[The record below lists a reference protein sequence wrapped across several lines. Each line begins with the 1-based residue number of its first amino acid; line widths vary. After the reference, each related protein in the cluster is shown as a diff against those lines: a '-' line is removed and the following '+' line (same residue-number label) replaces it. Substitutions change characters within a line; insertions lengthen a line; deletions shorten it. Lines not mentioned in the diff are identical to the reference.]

1 MSLVSEEQSTM
12 TAQGIMGSLRCGNPN
27 CNEVVAQAHAMGP
40 VVFRVLDCPACGR
53 GTEYENTTRGWNV
66 KLLPSRGTRR
76 PAPKPQPTQQ
86 LSGVKR

>member
-40 VVFRVLDCPACGR
+40 VIFRVFSCPSCGR

-66 KLLPSRGTRR
+66 KLLPARQSQPQRV
-76 PAPKPQPTQQ
+76 APKQTQ
-86 LSGVKR
+86 LNGLKR

>member
-40 VVFRVLDCPACGR
+40 VLFRVLACPNCGR
-53 GTEYENTTRGWNV
+53 GTEFENTTRGWNV
-66 KLLPSRGTRR
+66 KLM
-76 PAPKPQPTQQ
+76 PARNRVMPKAQQ
-86 LSGVKR
+86 QTLNGMKR

>member
-1 MSLVSEEQSTM
+1 MSLMTEEQGTM

-40 VVFRVLDCPACGR
+40 VVFRVLCCPACHR

-66 KLLPSRGTRR
+66 KLLPARQ
-76 PAPKPQPTQQ
+76 PAPRVAPRQQQQ
-86 LSGVKR
+86 LNGVKR